1 MNKKTLVPLFAMLA
15 VLLMVVAADAQSLNG
30 NMMKAKVPFSF
41 MVNQKEMPAG
51 DYTVKLV
58 GSGPRYLVISDERGN
73 LTTALPNGVLASRV
87 SKKATLVFH
96 RYGDRY
102 FLSQVWGQGQDLG
115 HELPQSKREK
125 EILAQSQRK
134 DEVVVASK

>member
-1 MNKKTLVPLFAMLA
+1 MNKKTLVSLFAMLA
-15 VLLMVVAADAQSLNG
+15 VLLMVVAADAQSLNA

-58 GSGPRYLVISDERGN
+58 GLGPRYLVISDERGN

-87 SKKATLVFH
+87 SKAAKLVFH
-96 RYGDRY
+96 RYGDRHY
-102 FLSQVWGQGQDLG
+102 LSQVWGQGQDLG

-125 EILAQSQRK
+125 EILAQGQRT
-134 DEVVVASK
+134 DEVVVASN

>member
-1 MNKKTLVPLFAMLA
+1 MNKKTLVSLYAMLA
-15 VLLMVVAADAQSLNG
+15 VLLMVVAADAQSLNA

-58 GSGPRYLVISDERGN
+58 GLGPRYLVISDERGN

-87 SKKATLVFH
+87 SKAAKLVFH
-96 RYGDRY
+96 RYGDRHY
-102 FLSQVWGQGQDLG
+102 LSQVWGQGQDLG

-125 EILAQSQRK
+125 EILAQGQRT
-134 DEVVVASK
+134 DEVVVASN